1 MPKLK
6 ARYDDIYVLRNDEQS
21 TRFKLTEF
29 GGVRGFMPDFIM
41 ILTRHSDNTYWQVF
55 LEPKGMTG
63 CWMTHGKSRCWK
75 R

>member
-41 ILTRHSDNTYWQVF
+41 ILTRHSDNTY
-55 LEPKGMTG
+55 LSLIHISEPT
-63 CWMTHGKSRCWK
+63 
-75 R
+75 